1 MFAKGCWG
9 VDHLINPPLRHC
21 PNYTPSHGNIDC
33 WKNFVIQSW
42 QRSLRWVPQYH
53 KDLSNWQCTLLENCN
68 IVIGIEY
75 LRYGTIIIKKTVIWN
90 ADLVDFEVESSKTW
104 NLIMAD
110 LVGTNVYTWIWND
123 YLPCWQHLWR
133 IFSILISISVSRC
146 KFALILLYM

>member
-1 MFAKGCWG
+1 MNCNVTNKRKRSQRMPLPAQVHSALPSFSSILLCILRWTMFAKGCWG

-42 QRSLRWVPQYH
+42 QRSLRWVPQYR

-68 IVIGIEY
+68 IVIRIEY

-104 NLIMAD
+104 NLIMVD
-110 LVGTNVYTWIWND
+110 LVDTNV
-123 YLPCWQHLWR
+123 
-133 IFSILISISVSRC
+133 
-146 KFALILLYM
+146 